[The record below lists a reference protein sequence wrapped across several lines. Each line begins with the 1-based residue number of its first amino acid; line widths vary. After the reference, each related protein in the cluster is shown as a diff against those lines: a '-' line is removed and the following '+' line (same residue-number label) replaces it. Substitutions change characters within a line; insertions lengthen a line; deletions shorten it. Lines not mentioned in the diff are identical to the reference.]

1 MTKVTILCHSIS
13 RAIYFKNCGTQAY
26 SIFVVKEARKDI
38 ETYFTSYLSYRNEL
52 THRKG
57 FVTIQATPH
66 RNVWVGSWSYFK
78 KYNNIP
84 SLHIHV

>member
-1 MTKVTILCHSIS
+1 MTKVTILCHIS

-26 SIFVVKEARKDI
+26 AIFVVKEARKDI